1 MFKKDNETILI
12 IERKTINDLKA
23 SICDGRHRE
32 QKARLIG
39 SVGNTNR
46 IMYIVEGN
54 LDKSIDTKIS
64 GLPVSTILGSIIN
77 TQLRDNIKVYKT
89 TSIFETSEYIRKLLD
104 KLNKEEDNY
113 FQEGEKKIS
122 SSDYSKTLKSCK
134 KTNMTPEVWFISQ
147 LSLIPQ
153 VTDKIANEIVTKY
166 KNVVSLIKEYE
177 RTPDHL
183 REKLLS
189 DINYPI
195 SNGKTK
201 RIGDKVSKRIFNFFY
216 ETNLED

>member
-1 MFKKDNETILI
+1 
-12 IERKTINDLKA
+12 
-23 SICDGRHRE
+23 
-32 QKARLIG
+32 
-39 SVGNTNR
+39 
-46 IMYIVEGN
+46 
-54 LDKSIDTKIS
+54 
-64 GLPVSTILGSIIN
+64 
-77 TQLRDNIKVYKT
+77 
-89 TSIFETSEYIRKLLD
+89 
-104 KLNKEEDNY
+104 
-113 FQEGEKKIS
+113 
-122 SSDYSKTLKSCK
+122 
-134 KTNMTPEVWFISQ
+134 MTPEVWFISQ